1 MILLYINKG
10 LVVKTSIIAF
20 FSDYKM
26 IAFNF
31 ISAIDNSFFEFISK
45 KKKVYKLFQTGV
57 CVCVCVCVRVWR
69 DSGRERCQ
77 RSNYFQSK
85 ELFRKCFE
93 QQRYLTCLTALVSF
107 VVKLN

>member
-45 KKKVYKLFQTGV
+45 KKKKFIKKIQTRV
-57 CVCVCVCVRVWR
+57 CVCVCVFVSVSVCVCGETVGGR
-69 DSGRERCQ
+69 DTREATTFKVRNFLGSG
-77 RSNYFQSK
+77 
-85 ELFRKCFE
+85 
-93 QQRYLTCLTALVSF
+93 
-107 VVKLN
+107 